1 MALRLSDFLLLW
13 PPLNE
18 GIEDYNFDEIELS
31 RSMEYQVTQSNDH
44 RLQAAENSYCLDQ
57 ISCNGSFSIQG

>member
-1 MALRLSDFLLLW
+1 MAPCLSDSLLLW

-18 GIEDYNFDEIELS
+18 GIEDYNFDEVELS

-44 RLQAAENSYCLDQ
+44 RLEAAENSYCLDQ
-57 ISCNGSFSIQG
+57 ISCNGSLSIRG

>member
-1 MALRLSDFLLLW
+1 MAPCLSDSLLLW

-18 GIEDYNFDEIELS
+18 GIEDYNFDEVELS

-44 RLQAAENSYCLDQ
+44 RLEAAENSY
-57 ISCNGSFSIQG
+57 